1 MRYQSMDSSK
11 AQRFIQLRREGQE
24 PSLEGFVE
32 SKGVGEDYPAEQVQ
46 KLRAALLALKSKYP
60 DELKQR
66 DENGGKFEAEACATV
81 HQCLPYDPQVFA
93 DSGFWVWLAV
103 TQLSD
108 IVEWRHGGKDR
119 LAALANYG
127 IGNRIENL
135 VFRMWL
141 RADLVRDPSAQ
152 DPYWLAKRGDQ
163 DLWRSHILRQGYAN
177 VRELA
182 RALVSFQCL
191 PEGYRLHQTDA
202 NGIRMLAKRIKRL
215 RANIVFEFL
224 NTNQLVA
231 LLTQQSAGLAVAGNP
246 K

>member
-1 MRYQSMDSSK
+1 MDSSK
-11 AQRFIQLRREGQE
+11 AQRFIHLRREGQE
-24 PSLEGFVE
+24 PALEGFVDT
-32 SKGVGEDYPAEQVQ
+32 KGSGPDYPIDHVE
-46 KLRAALLALKSKYP
+46 KLRAELLEIKSKYP
-60 DELKQR
+60 AELNEK
-66 DENGGKFEAEACATV
+66 DKNGGKFEAEACARV
-81 HQCLPYDPQVFA
+81 HQSLPFDPQVFA

-103 TQLSD
+103 TQLSE
-108 IVEWRHGGKDR
+108 IVEWRHGGTDR

-141 RADLVRDPSAQ
+141 RADLVCDPSAQ

-163 DLWRSHILRQGYAN
+163 DLWRSHIFRQDYAN

-182 RALVSFQCL
+182 RALVGFQCL
-191 PEGYRLHQTDA
+191 PDGYRLHPSNE

-224 NTNQLVA
+224 NTSQLTD
-231 LLTQQSAGLAVAGNP
+231 LLTQQSAGLATAGNS